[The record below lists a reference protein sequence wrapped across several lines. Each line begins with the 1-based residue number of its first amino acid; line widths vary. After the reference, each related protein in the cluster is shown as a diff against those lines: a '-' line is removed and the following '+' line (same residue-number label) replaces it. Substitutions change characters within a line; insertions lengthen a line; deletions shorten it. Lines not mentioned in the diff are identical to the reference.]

1 MTYSAT
7 ELIDRIQKI
16 YSSCDDSEKSVL
28 MNILQEL
35 ADTGESPTYEQ
46 VWLADYIEIPV
57 DIDTFLNS
65 DTYLGKTNDNGKA
78 VY

>member
-1 MTYSAT
+1 
-7 ELIDRIQKI
+7 
-16 YSSCDDSEKSVL
+16 